1 MADYGRRSMSG
12 YTYGGSA
19 GQYAAN
25 LVGGRLD
32 PSGYIE
38 VVDRTVE
45 GTAVFSRSCERCQ
58 ITVILTG
65 CVFGYEIRF
74 CNPWLSGFAC

>member
-45 GTAVFSRSCERCQ
+45 GTAIPE
-58 ITVILTG
+58 IILGATETTV
-65 CVFGYEIRF
+65 
-74 CNPWLSGFAC
+74 SGFHRP